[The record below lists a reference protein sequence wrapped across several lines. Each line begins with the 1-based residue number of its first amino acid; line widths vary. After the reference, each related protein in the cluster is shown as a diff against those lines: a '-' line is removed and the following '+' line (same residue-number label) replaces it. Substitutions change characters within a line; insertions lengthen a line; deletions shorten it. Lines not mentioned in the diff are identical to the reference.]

1 MRVPL
6 GARARAPESP
16 YPPPMPRPTPQQPDL
31 FTPAPPA
38 PAPAVPEPA
47 PLDELRALLAQLRG
61 ATELPWPTLPAAIQ
75 QEYRVL
81 HLGRLAGE
89 EGARLAAAIL
99 DETERLFAATD
110 APAAPSTNPP

>member
-1 MRVPL
+1 
-6 GARARAPESP
+6 
-16 YPPPMPRPTPQQPDL
+16 MPRPAPLQPDL
-31 FTPAPPA
+31 FAPAATTPEPPA
-38 PAPAVPEPA
+38 ATTPA
-47 PLDELRALLAQLRG
+47 PLDELRALLARLRD
-61 ATELPWPTLPAAIQ
+61 ARELPWPTLPAAMQ

-110 APAAPSTNPP
+110 TPAAPPVNPP

>member
-1 MRVPL
+1 
-6 GARARAPESP
+6 
-16 YPPPMPRPTPQQPDL
+16 MPRPAPLQPDL
-31 FTPAPPA
+31 FATAAATPEEPPA
-38 PAPAVPEPA
+38 APAPA
-47 PLDELRALLAQLRG
+47 PLDELRALLAQLRD
-61 ATELPWPTLPAAIQ
+61 ARELPWPTLPAAMQ

-110 APAAPSTNPP
+110 SPADAPVNRPRHGS